1 MEMMMKLYGYMKCGT
16 CRKAIKWLD
25 AKGLSYDFIDI
36 TQQPPRQAELK
47 KALAAGYELKEL
59 FNKSGGQ
66 YRELNMKYKL
76 PLMSQAEAL
85 KLLAGN
91 GYLVKRPICL
101 DGSTVTVGFKEDAFE
116 EAWG

>member
-1 MEMMMKLYGYMKCGT
+1 MKLYGYMKCGT

-25 AKGLSYDFIDI
+25 AKEIEYDFVDI
-36 TQQPPRQAELK
+36 TLNPPKQTDLK
-47 KALAAGYELKEL
+47 KALAVGYVIKDL

-66 YRELNMKYKL
+66 YREMNMKHKL
-76 PLMSQAEAL
+76 PLLSESDAV

-101 DGSTVTVGFKEDAFE
+101 DGDKVTVGFKEEVFE
-116 EAWG
+116 ETWG

>member
-1 MEMMMKLYGYMKCGT
+1 MKLYGYMKCGT

-25 AKGLSYDFIDI
+25 ARGVGYDFIDI
-36 TQQPPRQAELK
+36 TQAPPTQAELK
-47 KALAAGYELKEL
+47 KALQAGYVIKDL
-59 FNKSGGQ
+59 FNRSGGQ

-76 PLMSQAEAL
+76 PIMTQAEAL

-101 DGSTVTVGFKEDAFE
+101 KGDKATVGFKEEVFE
-116 EAWG
+116 EVWGR

>member
-1 MEMMMKLYGYMKCGT
+1 MKLYGYMKCGT
-16 CRKAIKWLD
+16 CRKATKWLD
-25 AKGLSYDFIDI
+25 AKGVTYEFVDI
-36 TQQPPRQAELK
+36 TQHPPKQAELK
-47 KALAAGYELKEL
+47 KALAAGYTIKDL

-66 YRELNMKYKL
+66 YRELNMKDKL
-76 PLMSQAEAL
+76 PDMTQAEAV

-101 DGSTVTVGFKEDAFE
+101 AGDRVTVGFKEEQFT

>member
-1 MEMMMKLYGYMKCGT
+1 MKMYGYMKCGT

-25 AKGLSYDFIDI
+25 AKGIEYDFVDI
-36 TQQPPRQAELK
+36 TQQPPKQAELK
-47 KALAAGYELKEL
+47 RALAAGYELKAL

-76 PLMSQAEAL
+76 PLMSEAEAL

-101 DGSTVTVGFKEDAFE
+101 TRDKVTVGFKEETFDE
-116 EAWG
+116 VWG

>member
-1 MEMMMKLYGYMKCGT
+1 MKLYGYVKCGT

-25 AKGLSYDFIDI
+25 AKGIAYDFVDI
-36 TQQPPRQAELK
+36 TQTPPKQAELK
-47 KALAAGYELKEL
+47 KALAAGYEIKDL

-66 YRELNMKYKL
+66 YRELNMKDKL
-76 PLMSQAEAL
+76 PGMSHTEAV

-101 DGSTVTVGFKEDAFE
+101 KGDSVTVGFKEDIFE
-116 EAWG
+116 EVWA

>member
-1 MEMMMKLYGYMKCGT
+1 MKLYGYMKCGT

-25 AKGLSYDFIDI
+25 AKGVAYDFIDI
-36 TQQPPRQAELK
+36 TQTPPKQAELK
-47 KALAAGYELKEL
+47 KALAAGYEVKDL

-66 YRELNMKYKL
+66 YRELNMKDKL
-76 PLMSQAEAL
+76 PGMSQAEAI

-101 DGSTVTVGFKEDAFE
+101 DDDKATVGFKEEVFKE
-116 EAWG
+116 VWG